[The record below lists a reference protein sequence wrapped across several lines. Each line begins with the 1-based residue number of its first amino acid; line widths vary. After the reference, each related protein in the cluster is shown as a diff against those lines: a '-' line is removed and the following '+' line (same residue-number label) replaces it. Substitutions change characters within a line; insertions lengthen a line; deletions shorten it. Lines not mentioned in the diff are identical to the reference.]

1 VPGLPPRTIEVAGG
15 LVEYTELPGDTD
27 KAPIMLLHEGLGSLG
42 LWRSFPAEV
51 SLATGRRLLAY
62 SRHGYGHSELVTGPR
77 NIDYMHREALEVL
90 PEVLAIL
97 DVERPVLL
105 GHSDGAS
112 IAMIYAGS
120 EVSSTAAL
128 ILIAPHVLVEDL
140 TVAAIEEARQAFLN
154 TDLAE
159 RLGKHHTDPA
169 ATFWGWN
176 DLWLSDQ
183 FRRWDIREVLPA
195 ITCPVL
201 AIQCVDDPYGT
212 QGQIDL
218 IAEGVSGPVQRM
230 ILQGCGHA
238 PHLDRPSETI
248 QAVVTFLEGLGEGP

>member
-1 VPGLPPRTIEVAGG
+1 VPGLPPRAIEVAGG
-15 LVEYTELPGDTD
+15 LVEYTELPGDAD
-27 KAPIMLLHEGLGSLG
+27 KAPIILLHEGLGSLG
-42 LWRSFPAEV
+42 LWRSFPSKV

-62 SRHGYGHSELVTGPR
+62 SRHGYGHSEVVTGPR

-112 IAMIYAGS
+112 IALIYAGS

-128 ILIAPHVLVEDL
+128 ILIAPHVLVEDI

-159 RLGKHHTDPA
+159 RLEKHHTDPA

-183 FRRWDIREVLPA
+183 FRRWDITEVLPA

-212 QGQIDL
+212 LAQID
-218 IAEGVSGPVQRM
+218 IIEDAVTGPVSRK
-230 ILQGCGHA
+230 ILTDCGHS
-238 PHLDRPSETI
+238 PHLTEPDLTVAAI
-248 QAVVTFLEGLGEGP
+248 TGFLNDLD